1 MPAPCILV
9 KFTCSSIWLWRPLR
23 HGFWRVI
30 HKELVFQPLQKY
42 PSLIVWSDEPPRCTR
57 SVHLDWSAKLSRQA
71 RQSLSVEGHG
81 PFLINFT
88 FMIYLLGIVRNM
100 CHPAKLDK
108 SFVKVGTPTERNA
121 HKLNCAIFQ
130 AICSFYIQNI
140 CISPIHLSLSASSTE
155 KRSSNSTVWKIA
167 VIYSQH

>member
-42 PSLIVWSDEPPRCTR
+42 PSLIVWSDELPRCTR
-57 SVHLDWSAKLSRQA
+57 SVHLDWSANLSRQA

-108 SFVKVGTPTERNA
+108 SFVKSGHPYWKECPQIELCNFSGNLFLLYSKYL
-121 HKLNCAIFQ
+121 HFSY
-130 AICSFYIQNI
+130 SFVSFCLFDRKTQ
-140 CISPIHLSLSASSTE
+140 
-155 KRSSNSTVWKIA
+155 
-167 VIYSQH
+167 